1 MCLFK
6 LILFQKRH
14 CFSTSLVWRMCS
26 SRMYRLLKF
35 IWIYLSEGLSSL
47 LQLFNEMLGNSA
59 SYQERFLQTIKSIRR
74 TFFEDRR
81 KYVQIALHLK
91 SVKFNSISSLTL
103 LFSRE
108 ETRLRGSASTGVVI
122 PVTTRQST
130 LQTDRSPISSRII
143 EVV

>member
-81 KYVQIALHLK
+81 KYVQIVLHLK

>member
-74 TFFEDRR
+74 TFFEDHR